1 MLIYFRPVK
10 HVRTIQM
17 SRTGAPLLG
26 CLRYSKTGG
35 NNIRAQKDAQDAG
48 AVEVTVWDIL
58 WRSRI

>member
-1 MLIYFRPVK
+1 MQIYFRPVK
-10 HVRTIQM
+10 YVRAIQM

-35 NNIRAQKDAQDAG
+35 NNFRAQKDAQDTG
-48 AVEVTVWDIL
+48 AVDVTVWDIL

>member
-1 MLIYFRPVK
+1 
-10 HVRTIQM
+10 M

-35 NNIRAQKDAQDAG
+35 NNFRAQKDAQDTG
-48 AVEVTVWDIL
+48 AVDVTVWDIL